1 MSGKPLQPGT
11 KRYVTLAALGAAMG
25 GFLFG
30 FDTSTMNS
38 AIAGMRDSLDLD
50 SGTIGFVTAISL
62 IGAAIGAWF
71 AGGISTRFGRTR
83 VMLTA
88 GALILIGSVGASLAD
103 NEILLATFRAT
114 TGLGIG
120 SASAVVPSYITEISP
135 TSIRGTLGTFWQ
147 FAIVFGQLL
156 GLLAGGGISRW
167 AGGESA
173 ELPWGATAWRT
184 MYVVVA
190 ILAVGYLIIA
200 WRLPQTPPDLV
211 RLGKPDK
218 AKEMLGRISD
228 RPVDDALGSIRAS
241 IAEDQH
247 AAGLSDLRGNR
258 FGLQGIVWVGLLLA
272 AFQQVVGINV
282 VKTYSNS
289 IWQSVGVP
297 SSASFTMSIVT
308 VLISLG
314 ATVVAIL
321 IMDKIGRKTQL
332 MWGAGFMI
340 PALATMSI
348 AFASATEVGDEVSLS
363 RSAGIAALI
372 GMNTFAIA
380 FGITWGPVMW
390 LMLGELF
397 NSHLRTIAV
406 AVCTAGNWLANWAV
420 TRSFPSLSQ
429 VGLDFAYGLYT
440 IGAVL
445 AFLFAWRV
453 LPETKDRELT

>member
-1 MSGKPLQPGT
+1 MTDRSLSPEIR
-11 KRYVTLAALGAAMG
+11 RYVTLAALGAAMG

-38 AIAGMRDSLDLD
+38 AIAGMRDTLDLD

-83 VMLTA
+83 VMLIA
-88 GALILIGSVGASLAD
+88 GVLILIGSIGASFAEQATMLA
-103 NEILLATFRAT
+103 IFRAT

-120 SASAVVPSYITEISP
+120 SASAVVPSYITEIAP

-167 AGGESA
+167 AGGEAA

-190 ILAVGYLIIA
+190 ILAVGYLLIA

-211 RLGKPDK
+211 RLGKPDQ
-218 AKEMLGRISD
+218 AKKMLARFSD
-228 RPVDDALGSIRAS
+228 RPVEEAFGSIRDS
-241 IAEDQH
+241 ISKDQQ
-247 AAGLSDLRGNR
+247 AAGLGDLRGSR
-258 FGLQGIVWVGLLLA
+258 LGLQGIVWIGLLLA

-314 ATVVAIL
+314 ATVIAIL
-321 IMDKIGRKTQL
+321 IMDKIGRRTLL
-332 MWGAGFMI
+332 MWGAAFMI

-348 AFASATEVGDEVSLS
+348 AFSTATTVGDDVSLG
-363 RSAGIAALI
+363 RTAGIAALV

-397 NSHLRTIAV
+397 NSHLRTVAV

-420 TRSFPSLSQ
+420 TRSFPPLSEI
-429 VGLDFAYGLYT
+429 GLDFAYGLYT
-440 IGAVL
+440 LGSIL
-445 AFLFAWRV
+445 AFLFAWRI
-453 LPETKDRELT
+453 LPETKDRELS

>member
-1 MSGKPLQPGT
+1 MSGKQLQPET

-103 NEILLATFRAT
+103 HEILLATFRAT